1 MVTGVFFLPYCLC
14 IDIPFLEETG
24 PISADS
30 SIFRYRTEVM
40 MASGGTE

>member
-14 IDIPFLEETG
+14 IDIPFLEEAG

-30 SIFRYRTEVM
+30 SICQHRTEVM
-40 MASGGTE
+40 MAPGGTE